1 MQVLKH
7 RGDRQE
13 QMKLDAPVPHFHQRA
28 FERAAAEQR
37 RIGVEPLEIPAD
49 RDRLRNRRAVVEQE
63 RGEALH
69 RVDGGI
75 GVSAVLARRDV
86 DLLHGNLDA
95 LLGEEYPHPPRIG
108 RTAAVIELM
117 VPTPRLA
124 RSLSR

>member
-1 MQVLKH
+1 MRGLFGLAPFRHLRIDQRLHERMQMLKH

-49 RDRLRNRRAVVEQE
+49 GDRLRDRRAVVEQE

-75 GVSAVLARRDV
+75 GVGAVLARARC
-86 DLLHGNLDA
+86 
-95 LLGEEYPHPPRIG
+95 PP
-108 RTAAVIELM
+108 APWE
-117 VPTPRLA
+117 
-124 RSLSR
+124 S